1 MVSISPVPKLEPGP
15 VSYFQFADDPGAPA
29 APEKPSL
36 NTVVQP
42 EGGGG
47 TVVAKAGPASPMPAT
62 KAVPKS
68 AQTTASTAM
77 GRCRAAQAGVAGPL
91 SYIGVFLLPQ
101 GSTEC
106 RDLRQAAGHGHGA
119 AARTPAAAMARLPLS
134 APGPQPPTPSNFHTP
149 TTPSPP

>member
-15 VSYFQFADDPGAPA
+15 VWYFKFGDDAGGAA

-91 SYIGVFLLPQ
+91 SYIGVYLLPQ

-106 RDLRQAAGHGHGA
+106 RDPRQAAGHGHVV
-119 AARTPAAAMARLPLS
+119 AARTAAAAMARRALS
-134 APGPQPPTPSNFHTP
+134 APGAEH
-149 TTPSPP
+149 PSP